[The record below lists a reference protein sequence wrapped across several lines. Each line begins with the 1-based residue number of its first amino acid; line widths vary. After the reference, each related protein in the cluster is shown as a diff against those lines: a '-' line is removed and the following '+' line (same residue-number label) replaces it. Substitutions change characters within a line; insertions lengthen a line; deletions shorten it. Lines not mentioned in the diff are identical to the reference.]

1 MCIIREQFVSVR
13 MRTLDQQTSGCHVM
27 LWCGG
32 DVYSSHWLELS
43 YLQSKAHFC
52 DLWIISHF
60 TYVLHLLMQV
70 VAQKLNPKQGCNQS
84 FMSCV

>member
-32 DVYSSHWLELS
+32 DVYSSHWLEL
-43 YLQSKAHFC
+43 
-52 DLWIISHF
+52 IV
-60 TYVLHLLMQV
+60 TYRVKHTFV
-70 VAQKLNPKQGCNQS
+70 IYG
-84 FMSCV
+84 